1 MSFQDILGHER
12 QRGVLQNT
20 IRRDKVHHAWLFV
33 GPQGVGRRTLAR
45 TFAMALNCEKQDGD
59 ACGQCLPC
67 QKIQGNIHP
76 DVKWVGE
83 DRTAAVLKIED
94 VRDNILR
101 FITLRI
107 YEARFRVVIVLDAER
122 MNVNTANALLKTL
135 EEPPQRTVFIL
146 TAPSLNALLPTIRS
160 RCQKLRLSPVDDQSL
175 SRYLAEKQQ
184 ISPEQALLLSRLAEG
199 SVGRAL
205 SLSPELLTTRASFLK
220 AMLDTASGQSSDPL
234 QVAEKL
240 SPDRLTL
247 LSQLDSLES
256 LWRDVAVAQLA
267 PQTPLRNPDFQVQ
280 IAEMASRI
288 PARTLQQLLASAAEA
303 RGAVKLNINPQ
314 IILEHLL
321 LEMGRVQRAGHGQ
334 NLRRAS

>member
-1 MSFQDILGHER
+1 MRFQDILGHER
-12 QRGVLQNT
+12 QRALLQNT

-33 GPQGVGRRTLAR
+33 GPAGVGRRTMAR
-45 TFAMALNCEKQDGD
+45 TFAMALNCEQQDGE
-59 ACGQCLPC
+59 ACGQCGSC
-67 QKIQGNIHP
+67 HKILGNIHP

-83 DRTAAVLKIED
+83 DRTAAQLKIEE
-94 VRDNILR
+94 VRENILR

-107 YEARFRVVIVLDAER
+107 FEARFRVVVVLDAER

-160 RCQKLRLSPVDDQSL
+160 RCQKLRLSPVEDQTL
-175 SRYLAEKQQ
+175 TRFLAEKQ
-184 ISPEQALLLSRLAEG
+184 SLPTDQALLLARLAEG

-205 SLSPELLTTRASFLK
+205 GYNPEQLAARTTFLK
-220 AMLDTASGQSSDPL
+220 AMLDTASGSNADPL
-234 QVAEKL
+234 GLAEKL
-240 SPDRLTL
+240 NPDRLTL

-267 PQTPLRNPDFQVQ
+267 PQTPLRNPDFQPQ
-280 IAEMASRI
+280 IAAMASRV

-321 LEMGRVQRAGHGQ
+321 LEMGRVQRAGHGTA
-334 NLRRAS
+334 RR